1 MSKLLAFVIVSAA
14 VVFLSRKSLLKPR
27 SYGFFRFFAFECILL
42 LILPNA
48 EYWFR
53 EPFFLALQVI
63 SWLLLVS
70 SLVLAVHGFHLL
82 RATGRPKGG
91 IEDTSVLV
99 RQGAYRYI
107 RHPLY
112 CSLLLFAWGTF
123 LKNPSLIFALLA
135 AVASAFLVATARVE
149 EMENLQRFGD
159 DYVTYMKETKMFIP
173 FLV

>member
-1 MSKLLAFVIVSAA
+1 M
-14 VVFLSRKSLLKPR
+14 FLSWQSLRQPR
-27 SYGFFRFFAFECILL
+27 SHGFFRFFAFECILL
-42 LILPNA
+42 LILANA

-53 EPFFLALQVI
+53 EPFSALQVI

-70 SLVLAVHGFHLL
+70 SLILAVHGFHLL

-99 RQGAYRYI
+99 RRGAYKYI

-123 LKNPSLIFALLA
+123 LKDLSPLSTLLA
-135 AVASAFLVATARVE
+135 VVASAFLVATARVE
-149 EMENLQRFGD
+149 EMENLQKFGN

-173 FLV
+173 FLF

>member
-1 MSKLLAFVIVSAA
+1 MPKLVAFTVVSAA
-14 VVFLSRKSLLKPR
+14 IVFLSWQSLRRPR
-27 SYGFFRFFAFECILL
+27 SHSFFRFFAFECILL
-42 LILPNA
+42 LILANA
-48 EYWFR
+48 GYWFH
-53 EPFFLALQVI
+53 ESFSALQVI

-70 SLVLAVHGFHLL
+70 SLVLPVHGFHLL

-123 LKNPSLIFALLA
+123 LKDLSLLSTLLA
-135 AVASAFLVATARVE
+135 VVASAFLVATGRAE
-149 EMENLQRFGD
+149 EMENLQKFGN

-173 FLV
+173 FLF